1 MFTSFSQQSV
11 DGLLASYN
19 LPLIIVKKRQAIVEK
34 LILSV
39 VKGVLNTVLHHKACF
54 SVITSIPF
62 SNDIV

>member
-1 MFTSFSQQSV
+1 MFTGFSQRSV

-34 LILSV
+34 LILPV
-39 VKGVLNTVLHHKACF
+39 VKGVLNTILHHKACS
-54 SVITSIPF
+54 SVITSIPL